1 MTTAKQAAER
11 LADSFDVDVHEG
23 AAGSRPS
30 QATQLVDMA
39 LTAVSLWHSDEGDP
53 FATMKVKGH
62 HENWPLRSKQFRNF
76 LDYTFFRSHGKV
88 VNSQARQGAIDT
100 LSGLALFESPEH
112 AVHTRIAEEGGY
124 LYLDLGNAGWEVV
137 KIGPEGWVV
146 TIDPPVKFRRP
157 NSTKPL
163 PMPIHGGSLDG
174 IRRFLNLGSDSD
186 WSLVKAW
193 LVQSVFAIGPFVILI
208 LAGEAGTAKS
218 TTALVLKVCVD
229 PTTAPLRSPA
239 RNEHDL
245 VIAAR
250 NSQVIAFDNLS
261 YLSGTQSDA
270 LCRLA
275 TGGGLGTRQLFTDAE
290 ESLFDVQRPIIL
302 NGITD
307 LAHRGDLLDRCIPI
321 TLPVIDEDERRDEEV
336 FWHDFT
342 QAHPTILGGLLDTV
356 AGALKELP
364 GVKLNRLPR
373 MADFARRAV
382 AAERGQGLGHGSF
395 MAAYAKNRAGAD
407 DTALEASPVACAL
420 AAFMASKDEW
430 SGTAAE
436 LLNGLNGVIEE
447 ATTRRKGWPVDG
459 AQLGKILRRN
469 APNLRRA
476 GTDVQFD
483 TPKRRTITVRKGRDF
498 ADTTDMPSQ
507 EPQEDG
513 ATGVD
518 GHDSDVSNDSE
529 IHNLSNEEVLEF

>member
-186 WSLVKAW
+186 
-193 LVQSVFAIGPFVILI
+193 
-208 LAGEAGTAKS
+208 
-218 TTALVLKVCVD
+218 
-229 PTTAPLRSPA
+229 
-239 RNEHDL
+239 
-245 VIAAR
+245 
-250 NSQVIAFDNLS
+250 
-261 YLSGTQSDA
+261 
-270 LCRLA
+270 
-275 TGGGLGTRQLFTDAE
+275 
-290 ESLFDVQRPIIL
+290 
-302 NGITD
+302 
-307 LAHRGDLLDRCIPI
+307 
-321 TLPVIDEDERRDEEV
+321 
-336 FWHDFT
+336 
-342 QAHPTILGGLLDTV
+342 
-356 AGALKELP
+356 
-364 GVKLNRLPR
+364 
-373 MADFARRAV
+373 
-382 AAERGQGLGHGSF
+382 
-395 MAAYAKNRAGAD
+395 
-407 DTALEASPVACAL
+407 
-420 AAFMASKDEW
+420 
-430 SGTAAE
+430 
-436 LLNGLNGVIEE
+436 
-447 ATTRRKGWPVDG
+447 
-459 AQLGKILRRN
+459 
-469 APNLRRA
+469 
-476 GTDVQFD
+476 
-483 TPKRRTITVRKGRDF
+483 
-498 ADTTDMPSQ
+498 
-507 EPQEDG
+507 
-513 ATGVD
+513 
-518 GHDSDVSNDSE
+518 
-529 IHNLSNEEVLEF
+529 